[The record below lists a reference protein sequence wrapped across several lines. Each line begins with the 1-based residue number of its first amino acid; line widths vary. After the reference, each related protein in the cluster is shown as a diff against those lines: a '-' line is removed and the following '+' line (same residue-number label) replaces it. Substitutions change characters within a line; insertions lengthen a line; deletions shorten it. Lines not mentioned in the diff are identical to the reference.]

1 MGRPH
6 SLNETSGPLAE
17 FASELRALREAAHL
31 TVAETHQ
38 ATGIPVSTIYAALS
52 GTRTPSREV
61 LAVLVTAWNGDRR
74 AWAERRREL
83 NLELRIESGLHGLIA
98 AVSDTCEG
106 CGSRFGT
113 RRPADR
119 KGSRC
124 PGCHDPALRDHH
136 PDGITLGDPASEQQA
151 PVRHETLTAL
161 LLALREAAGQ
171 PPLRKLATDTGIS
184 ASTLSRVLRGRGSPP
199 WRVVDVMARALDA
212 SADDLKA
219 LRRLW
224 EADLAESIGA
234 PESNADETVDALQA
248 RIAELRHQLHAAEE
262 ELKRFQEKTTAP
274 AGGPGTATTAPAGG
288 PGTATG
294 PTHHS
299 TTVPTLPHGP
309 AAEAGATNPTVA
321 AMLLGARLR
330 RLRLNLDLKAAAD
343 AAGMSVSKL
352 SRLERGQS
360 RPQLSDVHRLATFYR
375 LPPEEAAEL
384 ESLTAQANQPAWWH
398 DYLDVTPGWLTR
410 LMSLE
415 TVASE
420 LWTYEA
426 RVVPGLLQTEDY
438 AKAVLAQNPGKA
450 GRTRANRL
458 VELRM
463 ERQKRFSTSPTE
475 SVFLLDESVL
485 HRRVGNAEVMASQ
498 LQRLIDTF
506 DTPGTSIRIIS
517 LDSAVAP
524 SLASLT
530 HLGFR
535 EAELA
540 EMFYLEQ
547 PDSAEYIMESDP
559 VPGPYRDL
567 TARTTRPD
575 FYREI
580 HVRLLMQARTRQE
593 SLAALTEARDR
604 FSQQPP

>member
-124 PGCHDPALRDHH
+124 PGCHDPALRDRR
-136 PDGITLGDPASEQQA
+136 PDGTTLGDPASEQQA

-171 PPLRKLATDTGIS
+171 PPLRKLAADTGIS
-184 ASTLSRVLRGRGSPP
+184 TSTLSRVLRGRGSPP
-199 WRVVDVMARALDA
+199 WRVVDAMARALDA

-234 PESNADETVDALQA
+234 PESDADETVDALQA
-248 RIAELRHQLHAAEE
+248 RITELRHQLSTAEE
-262 ELKRFQEKTTAP
+262 ELKHLQEKPTVP
-274 AGGPGTATTAPAGG
+274 AGGL
-288 PGTATG
+288 GTATG

-299 TTVPTLPHGP
+299 ATAPPLPHGP
-309 AAEAGATNPTVA
+309 AAEAGTTNPTVA

-343 AAGMSVSKL
+343 AAGMSASKL

-420 LWTYEA
+420 LRAYEA
-426 RVVPGLLQTEDY
+426 RAVPGLLQTEDY
-438 AKAVLAQNPGKA
+438 AKAVLAQSLGEA

-463 ERQKRFSTSPTE
+463 ERQRRFSAGTTQ
-475 SVFLLDESVL
+475 SVFMLDESVL
-485 HRRVGNAEVMASQ
+485 HRRVGNSEVMASQ

-506 DTPGTSIRIIS
+506 DRPGTNVRIIP
-517 LDSAVAP
+517 LDSVVAP

-530 HLGFR
+530 HLVFQ

-547 PDSAEYIMESDP
+547 PDSADYIMESDP
-559 VPGPYRDL
+559 TPGPYRDL

-604 FSQQPP
+604 FSHQPP